1 MVADR
6 NGLIDACAHRGICK
20 RQEKGTFICFSEDC
34 NPIPEQ
40 GAEMKDARGLEVTAD
55 HASVVGAADDFAAR
69 LLRLDQGVEAILEAV
84 KRWPQTP
91 MLQLDAAAF
100 WLYGQT
106 DDTRTTAAGHLAAC
120 AALAMNPRERAL
132 QRALTLW
139 HANDNLLAVEALEA
153 ITTEWPGDLLS
164 AKFAEFLYY
173 VLGQQHMGPRFRAHM
188 TRLAPEHAEDPDF
201 LAMDAF
207 AHELCDDFTAAEA
220 RAEHALAVAPCNP
233 WAQHALSH
241 VLIRQGR
248 IAEGRARMQ
257 AFMPL
262 LKTCGRAIYSHDA
275 WHLGLLH
282 LEELDVAATMRVFHE
297 HIWGITP
304 DLVVEQLDAISLL
317 WRIEMAGTAMDAE
330 WPAIAE
336 RVAPRAVET
345 VMPFMNA
352 HYAYALARA
361 GRKDALD
368 AALARVRARSEASDE
383 EAKRV
388 WAPVGRA
395 MVEAAAAFGSG
406 DRARA
411 AALLDPVMAGMTSI
425 GGSDAQD
432 DLFRQTYLRALQA
445 AGRRADAAAYDERM
459 TAGKAHTPLDRVLAS

>member
-1 MVADR
+1 V
-6 NGLIDACAHRGICK
+6 AHR
-20 RQEKGTFICFSEDC
+20 
-34 NPIPEQ
+34 
-40 GAEMKDARGLEVTAD
+40 
-55 HASVVGAADDFAAR
+55 DD
-69 LLRLDQGVEAILEAV
+69 
-84 KRWPQTP
+84 
-91 MLQLDAAAF
+91 
-100 WLYGQT
+100 
-106 DDTRTTAAGHLAAC
+106 
-120 AALAMNPRERAL
+120 
-132 QRALTLW
+132 
-139 HANDNLLAVEALEA
+139 
-153 ITTEWPGDLLS
+153 GD
-164 AKFAEFLYY
+164 
-173 VLGQQHMGPRFRAHM
+173 
-188 TRLAPEHAEDPDF
+188 
-201 LAMDAF
+201 
-207 AHELCDDFTAAEA
+207 
-220 RAEHALAVAPCNP
+220 
-233 WAQHALSH
+233 
-241 VLIRQGR
+241 
-248 IAEGRARMQ
+248 
-257 AFMPL
+257 
-262 LKTCGRAIYSHDA
+262 
-275 WHLGLLH
+275 
-282 LEELDVAATMRVFHE
+282 
-297 HIWGITP
+297 
-304 DLVVEQLDAISLL
+304 
-317 WRIEMAGTAMDAE
+317 